1 MFRRVGRALGVL
13 LAATVLAVLSAWA
26 LVLHGPG
33 QEVIAV
39 GPWRASAYTGSA
51 QAWLYVRANVAITGL
66 FALNPSEAVYFSA
79 ARDDAGQKLRARCV
93 YAIEGKPVAAR
104 WWSIT
109 AYADDNYLI
118 PNPANR
124 FSFNM
129 GNLKSDDSGT
139 FHVIAGPSEQPGN
152 WLPTGT
158 GDGGFNLLFRL
169 YNPAPEVVANLRAI
183 ALPSIKPVGACP

>member
-1 MFRRVGRALGVL
+1 MLRRIGLAFGVL
-13 LAATVLAVLSAWA
+13 LAAIVLAVLSAWA
-26 LVLHGPG
+26 LVLHGSG
-33 QEVIAV
+33 QELIAV
-39 GPWRASAYTGSA
+39 GPWRAGTYTGSA
-51 QAWLYVRANVAITGL
+51 QAGLYVRANVAITGL
-66 FALNPSEAVYFSA
+66 FALNPSEAIYFSA
-79 ARDDAGQKLRARCV
+79 AQDDAGQKLVAHCV

-109 AYADDNYLI
+109 AYADDNFLI

-129 GNLKSDDSGT
+129 GNLGRDDSGT
-139 FHVIAGPSEQPGN
+139 FHVIAGPAEQPGN

-158 GDGGFNLLFRL
+158 GDGGFSLLFRL
-169 YNPAPEVVANLRAI
+169 YNPAPEVVANLRGI